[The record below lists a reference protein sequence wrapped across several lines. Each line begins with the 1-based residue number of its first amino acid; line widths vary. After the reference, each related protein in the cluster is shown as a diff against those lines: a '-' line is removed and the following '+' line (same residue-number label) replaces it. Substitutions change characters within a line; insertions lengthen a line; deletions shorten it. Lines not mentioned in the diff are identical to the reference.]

1 MGSAGTEWDTADVLT
16 KARLNQKNIFVGTGV
31 TIPFF

>member
-16 KARLNQKNIFVGTGV
+16 KARLNQKNIFVGTG
-31 TIPFF
+31 TQIE